1 MKGMYMGAQ
10 NVNYLYDNQVTPEEL
25 DLITKELLKTFEGL
39 LYNNLRKKIQGCME
53 KALSVHVAEGDLI
66 TISYDL
72 KTNRGQI
79 DAILGNI
86 RKNKKKK

>member
-1 MKGMYMGAQ
+1 MGTQ
-10 NVNYLYDNQVTPEEL
+10 KVNYLYDNQVTPYEL

-53 KALSVHVAEGDLI
+53 EALSIHVAEWDLI